1 MGPRFRTPEH
11 HGGARTSQCGGGI
24 GGSFLIPPRLDYGVS
39 VNVESGDWV
48 SLDRWWSAHAQL
60 PSIARVPAPTRELA
74 TEQLAECWTE
84 LGPWWRAYA
93 ETSPVAERHDRVSSF
108 DHWNELDPWWDA
120 YTETGR
126 ETAVR
131 VVDLLARSDD
141 AWGNSAAPFD
151 TDPLAVDLAGE
162 RLPEGPL
169 RPSAEEEWSG
179 WLARLLGP
187 SPALVAE
194 LFDVAIDRVPEEIT
208 PEAEFETE
216 EEFVRHPDVLLRYA
230 DHGVSIEVEL
240 GEENYRK
247 TAEAAGLLERRYD
260 DLEWTHVLLFPK
272 RKPSRLAT
280 TIEFPLDS
288 GRDGQPRVARSDH
301 SPVRVVHW
309 RDVTAAIRSLLGR
322 GGAVDD
328 HWAADAYLFCSLVER
343 RILGFR
349 PAPVVEQLAD
359 PARVVDAVRPVSIA
373 HALEEQLTYLRE
385 KVAT

>member
-1 MGPRFRTPEH
+1 MLALDLRGGPCPRVRPPERT
-11 HGGARTSQCGGGI
+11 TGGG
-24 GGSFLIPPRLDYGVS
+24 SLLCSPRLDYAVS
-39 VNVESGDWV
+39 VNVESGDWA
-48 SLDRWWSAHAQL
+48 SLDRWWSAYAQP
-60 PSIARVPAPTRELA
+60 PSIARMPVPARELA
-74 TEQLAECWTE
+74 AEQLADCWT
-84 LGPWWRAYA
+84 
-93 ETSPVAERHDRVSSF
+93 
-108 DHWNELDPWWDA
+108 ELDPWWDA
-120 YTETGR
+120 YTGTGR

-131 VVDLLARSDD
+131 VDDLLARSDD

-151 TDPLAVDLAGE
+151 TDPLSVDPPGD

-169 RPSAEEEWSG
+169 RPSNEEEWSG

-194 LFDVAIDRVPEEIT
+194 LFDVPIDRVPEEVT

-216 EEFVRHPDVLLRYA
+216 EGSVRQPDLLLRYA
-230 DHGVSIEVEL
+230 DHGVSIEVGL

-247 TAEAAGLLERRYD
+247 AAEAAGLLERRYAD
-260 DLEWTHVLLFPK
+260 REWTHVLLFP
-272 RKPSRLAT
+272 RGKPSRLAT

-309 RDVTAAIRSLLGR
+309 RDVTAAIRSLLRR

-359 PARVVDAVRPVSIA
+359 PARVVDGVRPVSIA

-385 KVAT
+385 KTAI